1 MIILPRQARDK
12 HRENSTTEHLTRC
25 HDVYPVASSDQGE
38 SNVACSDV
46 WGYSQ
51 GGNCAMSP
59 SDCADYYACQF
70 PAMIE
75 VRETAHALLS
85 GAIFCL

>member
-1 MIILPRQARDK
+1 MMSILWRPQ
-12 HRENSTTEHLTRC
+12 
-25 HDVYPVASSDQGE
+25 SDQGE

-75 VRETAHALLS
+75 VCENMHVAPFVGRPLLLMMNPDLVKTGS
-85 GAIFCL
+85 GQMYVRKVA